1 VRGANVGRA
10 EIRPLRIEPEIG
22 KPLEDAVQASSAEGG
37 RVLDEDVGRL
47 RFGDDA
53 LHLEPEAAS
62 LAGEAG
68 AAAGE
73 GDVLARKAAGDEIHP
88 LKRTRIEL
96 RDIASDHSFAAEA
109 GSEDVL
115 APRVDLDGSDEVETE
130 QAPGEET
137 APDAGEKVELTEH
150 QRPSSRATRT
160 TTPTLPPEGV

>member
-1 VRGANVGRA
+1 MRGANVGRA

-47 RFGDDA
+47 RLGDDA
-53 LHLEPEAAS
+53 EHLEPEAAS

-73 GDVLARKAAGDEIHP
+73 GDVLARKAAGDQIHP
-88 LKRTRIEL
+88 SKRTRIEL

-115 APRVDLDGSDEVETE
+115 APRIDLDGPDEVETE
-130 QAPGEET
+130 QAPGEEP
-137 APDAGEKVELTEH
+137 APDAGEEVEFTEH
-150 QRPSSRATRT
+150 QLPISRPMRT